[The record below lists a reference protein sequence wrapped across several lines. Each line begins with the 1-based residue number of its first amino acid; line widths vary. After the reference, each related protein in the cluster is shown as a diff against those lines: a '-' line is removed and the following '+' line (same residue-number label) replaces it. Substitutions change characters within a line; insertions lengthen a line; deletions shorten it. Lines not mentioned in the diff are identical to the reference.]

1 MEYNGRVYVYSTNDI
16 IEYDNGGSVIE
27 NTYGQI
33 NQINCISSDD
43 MVNWTD
49 HGAIQ
54 VAGSSGAASGR

>member
-43 MVNWTD
+43 MVNWTTTELYRLQ
-49 HGAIQ
+49 AQ
-54 VAGSSGAASGR
+54 AARLPGR